1 MTEPDA
7 TMDNPCS
14 TEPAAL
20 ESVAPLDS
28 AATLASIL
36 DRYMADLRAGIAPDR
51 TRLIDAHPEMAAQLD
66 ACLAGIEFIHNAT
79 RSAPEHRLNSASSG
93 SFVKSAAGAWALSM
107 RPSKHRYGD
116 MSRSKC
122 YGSAWWPTKTR

>member
-7 TMDNPCS
+7 TMDKPCS

-20 ESVAPLDS
+20 ESVASLDS

-51 TRLIDAHPEMAAQLD
+51 TRLIDAHPELAAQLD

-79 RSAPEHRLNSASSG
+79 GSG
-93 SFVKSAAGAWALSM
+93 AGNTDDPGRVPDHSRA
-107 RPSKHRYGD
+107 RPRGHGG
-116 MSRSKC
+116 C
-122 YGSAWWPTKTR
+122 L